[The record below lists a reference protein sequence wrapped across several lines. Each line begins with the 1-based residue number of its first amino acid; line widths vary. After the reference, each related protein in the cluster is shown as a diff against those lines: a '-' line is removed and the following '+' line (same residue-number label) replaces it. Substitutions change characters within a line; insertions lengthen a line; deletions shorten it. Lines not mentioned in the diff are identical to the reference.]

1 MQFHCRKMTQ
11 YFPKPYEPFEGDVN
25 VKVDLSNYATKSDL
39 KNATRIGTSKLAAKY
54 DLVTLKAE
62 IDKLDID

>member
-1 MQFHCRKMTQ
+1 MQFHCRKMSQ
-11 YFPKPYEPFEGDVN
+11 YFPKPYEPFERDVN

-39 KNATRIGTSKLAAKY
+39 KNAARIGTSKLAAKY
-54 DLVTLKAE
+54 DLVILKAE